1 MTHTGVLLQLSKSAC
16 AILGPICLCALSVR
30 FLRVRRLLPAA
41 AARALLC
48 QGLVMGWLSSRGQ
61 RAPPDMQAS
70 RRARPP
76 SLTSVDAAALYLR
89 VANDIGEQRPTFL
102 HST

>member
-1 MTHTGVLLQLSKSAC
+1 
-16 AILGPICLCALSVR
+16 
-30 FLRVRRLLPAA
+30 
-41 AARALLC
+41 
-48 QGLVMGWLSSRGQ
+48 SSRGQ

-76 SLTSVDAAALYLR
+76 SLSSVDAAALYLR
-89 VANDIGEQRPTFL
+89 VANDIGEQRPTFF